1 MSVTENKSSVLPSPA
16 PVLSAPVPPP
26 PLAPRL
32 RPALVDGV
40 RIWVECPAFCV
51 EDHVA
56 SSVKHLAD
64 LDHGSEMADVTLTDL
79 DGEVQLLAHVQVS
92 CEPGSSNPE
101 LRKPHLY
108 VADGGGFDA
117 FVPLDGADAF
127 ADGLVAVAQKVRAMV
142 RAAR

>member
-1 MSVTENKSSVLPSPA
+1 MTVAHDAPISSVPTPTQVA
-16 PVLSAPVPPP
+16 PFRLS
-26 PLAPRL
+26 
-32 RPALVDGV
+32 PALVDGV
-40 RIWVECPAFCV
+40 KIWVECPNFCV

-64 LDHGSEMADVTLTDL
+64 LDHGGEMVDVTLTDL

>member
-1 MSVTENKSSVLPSPA
+1 MNTVAPSPA
-16 PVLSAPVPPP
+16 LVPAPGPVAQQSPV
-26 PLAPRL
+26 PRL
-32 RPALVDGV
+32 RPALIDGV

-56 SSVKHLAD
+56 SSQKHLAD
-64 LDHGSEMADVTLTDL
+64 LDHGGEMVDVTLTDL

-92 CEPGSSNPE
+92 CEPGSANPE

-117 FVPLDGADAF
+117 FVPLEGGEAF
-127 ADGLVAVAQKVRAMV
+127 ADGLVAAAERIRAAV
-142 RAAR
+142 RAAG